1 MKKKILS
8 LAIAALAAV
17 GFMASAQTQQNK
29 MYSPSTFTDF
39 AFEGVLLDLPQQQR
53 IDSLHAALRTPS
65 QKKVHAITMSP
76 DSAKAMPQR
85 DGGRRPERMKGGA
98 MGVIPGVE
106 YVAKVKEILTPEQFD
121 TFLSNIQTMPD
132 NAINNLLPTPQG
144 RQHPAMNGKP
154 GKMGEGKCTNA
165 QAKQCDGKKCDKGC
179 DKKCDKACDGQKC
192 MTGSDNCTKANCK
205 ADKMHKDKKSA
216 KAPKDKK
223 AKK

>member
-1 MKKKILS
+1 MS
-8 LAIAALAAV
+8 LAIAALAAA
-17 GFMASAQTQQNK
+17 GIMASAQNQQNK
-29 MYSPSTFTDF
+29 MYSPRTFTDF

-85 DGGRRPERMKGGA
+85 EGGRRPERMMGGA

-144 RQHPAMNGKP
+144 RQHHATNGKH
-154 GKMGEGKCTNA
+154 GKMGEGKCSHS
-165 QAKQCDGKKCDKGC
+165 QAKQCDKQ
-179 DKKCDKACDGQKC
+179 CDKACDGQKC
-192 MTGSDNCTKANCK
+192 ITGSGNCTKSNCH
-205 ADKMHKDKKSA
+205 ADKTHKDKKST
-216 KAPKDKK
+216 KVPKDKK

>member
-8 LAIAALAAV
+8 LAIAALAAA
-17 GFMASAQTQQNK
+17 GFMASAQTQENK
-29 MYSPSTFTDF
+29 MYSPRTFTDF

-85 DGGRRPERMKGGA
+85 DGGRRPDRMMGGA

-132 NAINNLLPTPQG
+132 NVINNLLPTPQG
-144 RQHPAMNGKP
+144 RQHPAMKGKP
-154 GKMGEGKCTNA
+154 GKKMDEGKCINA
-165 QAKQCDGKKCDKGC
+165 QAKQ
-179 DKKCDKACDGQKC
+179 CDGQKC
-192 MTGSDNCTKANCK
+192 MTGSDNCTKSNCQ
-205 ADKMHKDKKSA
+205 ADKTHKDKKSTN
-216 KAPKDKK
+216 APKDKK